1 MRVDVTIDI
10 SAPPEVVWAVLS
22 DVESWPTWTASI
34 TSVRPLSPDPLQVG
48 SRVRIKQP
56 RLPATVWTVSEL
68 VEGERFTWTAT
79 GPGVHT
85 RASHRV
91 VGTAA
96 GSRVTL
102 SIDQAGVLG
111 RLVGRLY
118 GGLTRRYV
126 EMEAAGLKQW
136 SESSAP
142 LGADGVGTGA

>member
-1 MRVDVTIDI
+1 MRVEVTVGI

-22 DVESWPTWTASI
+22 QVESWPEWTASI
-34 TSVRPLSPDPLQVG
+34 TSVRRSGPDPLQVG

-56 RLPATVWTVSEL
+56 RFPATVWTVTDL
-68 VEGERFTWTAT
+68 AEGERFTWAAT
-79 GPGVHT
+79 SPGVNT

-91 VGTAA
+91 VGTAE
-96 GSRVTL
+96 GSRATL

-126 EMEAAGLKQW
+126 AMEAAGLKQR

-142 LGADGVGTGA
+142 QTRL

>member
-1 MRVDVTIDI
+1 MRVNVTVDI
-10 SAPPEVVWAVLS
+10 SAPPEVVWAVLA
-22 DVESWPTWTASI
+22 DVGSWPAWTASV
-34 TSVRPLSPDPLQVG
+34 TSVRPSGPDPLQVG
-48 SRVRIKQP
+48 SRARIKQP

-91 VGTAA
+91 VGTAD
-96 GSRVTL
+96 GSRATL
-102 SIDQAGVLG
+102 SINQGGVLG

-126 EMEAAGLKQW
+126 QMEAAGLKQS

-142 LGADGVGTGA
+142 QPRR

>member
-1 MRVDVTIDI
+1 MRGDVTIDI

-56 RLPATVWTVSEL
+56 RLPATVWTVSDL
-68 VEGERFTWTAT
+68 VEGEQFTWTAT
-79 GPGVHT
+79 SPGVNT

-91 VGTAA
+91 AGTAA

-102 SIDQAGVLG
+102 SIGQAGVLG

-126 EMEAAGLKQW
+126 EMEAAGLKQR
-136 SESSAP
+136 SEESAP
-142 LGADGVGTGA
+142 QARL

>member
-1 MRVDVTIDI
+1 MRVDVTVDI
-10 SAPPEVVWAVLS
+10 SAPTEVVWAVLS
-22 DVESWPTWTASI
+22 DVQSWPVWTASV

-48 SRVRIKQP
+48 SRIRIKQP
-56 RLPATVWTVSEL
+56 RLPATVWTVSDL
-68 VEGERFTWTAT
+68 VEGERFTWTST

-91 VGTAA
+91 VRTAE
-96 GSRVTL
+96 GSRATL

-126 EMEAAGLKQW
+126 AMEAAGLKQR

-142 LGADGVGTGA
+142 QTRL

>member
-1 MRVDVTIDI
+1 MRVDVTVDI

-34 TSVRPLSPDPLQVG
+34 TSVRRSSPGQLQVG

-56 RLPATVWTVSEL
+56 RLPAVVWTVSDL
-68 VEGERFTWTAT
+68 VVGERFTWTST
-79 GPGVHT
+79 SPGVST

-91 VGTAA
+91 VGTADA
-96 GSRVTL
+96 SRATL
-102 SIDQAGVLG
+102 SIDHAGVLG

-126 EMEAAGLKQW
+126 EMEAAGLKQR
-136 SESSAP
+136 SEKSAP
-142 LGADGVGTGA
+142 QTRP

>member
-1 MRVDVTIDI
+1 MRLDVTVDI

-22 DVESWPTWTASI
+22 DVRSWPTWTASI
-34 TSVRPLSPDPLQVG
+34 TSVRPLNPDPLQVG

-56 RLPATVWTVSEL
+56 RLPATVWTVSDL
-68 VEGERFTWTAT
+68 VEGERFAWTSS

-126 EMEAAGLKQW
+126 EMEAAGLKRR

-142 LGADGVGTGA
+142 QPRP

>member
-1 MRVDVTIDI
+1 MRVDVTVDI
-10 SAPPEVVWAVLS
+10 GAPPKVVWAVLR

-48 SRVRIKQP
+48 LRVRIKQP

-68 VEGERFTWTAT
+68 VEGERFTWTST
-79 GPGVHT
+79 RPGVNT

-91 VGTAA
+91 VGTAE
-96 GSRVTL
+96 GSRATL
-102 SIDQAGVLG
+102 SINQAGVLG
-111 RLVGRLY
+111 RLVARLY

-126 EMEAAGLKQW
+126 AMEAAGLKQR

-142 LGADGVGTGA
+142 QTRR

>member
-1 MRVDVTIDI
+1 MRVEVTVDI

-22 DVESWPTWTASI
+22 DVGSWPAWTASI

-56 RLPATVWTVSEL
+56 RLPATVWTVSDL

-96 GSRVTL
+96 GSRATL

-126 EMEAAGLKQW
+126 EMEATGLKQR

-142 LGADGVGTGA
+142 QTRP

>member
-1 MRVDVTIDI
+1 MRVDVTVDV

-22 DVESWPTWTASI
+22 DVRSWPTWTASI
-34 TSVRPLSPDPLQVG
+34 TSMRPLSPDPLQVG
-48 SRVRIKQP
+48 SRVRIEQP
-56 RLPATVWTVSEL
+56 RLPATVWTVSDL
-68 VEGERFTWTAT
+68 VEGERFSWTSR

-111 RLVGRLY
+111 RLVGRLH

-126 EMEAAGLKQW
+126 EMEAAGLKQR

-142 LGADGVGTGA
+142 QPRP

>member
-1 MRVDVTIDI
+1 MRVDVTVDI
-10 SAPPEVVWAVLS
+10 SAPPEVVWVVLR

-34 TSVRPLSPDPLQVG
+34 TSIRLLSPDPLQAG

-79 GPGVHT
+79 SPGVHT
-85 RASHRV
+85 RASHCV
-91 VGTAA
+91 VGTAD
-96 GSRVTL
+96 GSRATL
-102 SIDQAGVLG
+102 SIDQAGVLR

-126 EMEAAGLKQW
+126 AMEAAGLKQR
-136 SESSAP
+136 SEESAP
-142 LGADGVGTGA
+142 QTRL